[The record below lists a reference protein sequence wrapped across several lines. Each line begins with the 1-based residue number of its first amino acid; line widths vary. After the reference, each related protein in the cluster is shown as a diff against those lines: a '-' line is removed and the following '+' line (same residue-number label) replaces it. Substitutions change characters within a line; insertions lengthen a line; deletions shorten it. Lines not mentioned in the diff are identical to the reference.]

1 MNQVLIT
8 YAVTVLLAW
17 PLGRYIGGVY
27 GERTHWSNRV
37 FGPAES
43 VLYRACGIDP
53 LAPMDWR
60 AYAKAMLK
68 LHVILAL
75 VGLTVLM
82 CQGWLPLNPGHVPN
96 LRWDTALHT
105 VVSFL
110 TNTNQ
115 QHYVGQTQ
123 LSYLAQTLLIVT
135 LQFVAPATGLAV
147 LIAIIRGLTGR
158 NHQQL
163 PDGGVSLGN
172 FYQDLVRASVRILLP
187 MAAVVAL
194 VIGAQGVPATYRG
207 AATIHTV
214 AGQAIQRIPR
224 GPVAPMV
231 AIKQIGTNGGGWYS
245 ANSAAPLENP
255 TPLSN
260 EVETVSL
267 LLIPVALV
275 YAFGF
280 MTRRKR
286 LATTI
291 MGVMLTLS
299 VLSAG
304 LMIWSELQ
312 PNAALHGLAAI
323 GPNMEGKEVRI
334 GPAMSALWGAW
345 TTQTSNGS
353 VNAMLDSF
361 NPLGSLTLL
370 CDMLINAIFGGIG
383 VGLINYLLFVMLA
396 AFIGSLMIG
405 RSPELFGKPL
415 ETREMKL
422 VSMAL
427 LLQPLLILGF
437 SAAAVALGHVRTT
450 NPGFQGFTAALYEY
464 SSAFANNGSG
474 FAGLH
479 NTTLWWNLTCAVV
492 MMLGR
497 FIPMIAPLAVAG
509 LLAAK
514 RQAPTGR
521 GSLVIDSLPFAVLT
535 LGVIA
540 MVVLLSFVPV
550 LVFGPIAQTLTAH

>member
-1 MNQVLIT
+1 
-8 YAVTVLLAW
+8 
-17 PLGRYIGGVY
+17 
-27 GERTHWSNRV
+27 
-37 FGPAES
+37 
-43 VLYRACGIDP
+43 
-53 LAPMDWR
+53 
-60 AYAKAMLK
+60 
-68 LHVILAL
+68 
-75 VGLTVLM
+75 
-82 CQGWLPLNPGHVPN
+82 
-96 LRWDTALHT
+96 
-105 VVSFL
+105 
-110 TNTNQ
+110 
-115 QHYVGQTQ
+115 
-123 LSYLAQTLLIVT
+123 
-135 LQFVAPATGLAV
+135 
-147 LIAIIRGLTGR
+147 
-158 NHQQL
+158 
-163 PDGGVSLGN
+163 
-172 FYQDLVRASVRILLP
+172 
-187 MAAVVAL
+187 
-194 VIGAQGVPATYRG
+194 
-207 AATIHTV
+207 
-214 AGQAIQRIPR
+214 
-224 GPVAPMV
+224 MV